1 MESES
6 THAVRRPAA
15 SPASAARSSVA
26 RLRQYDES
34 LLVDCHPMIVAA
46 KLLLFFIALL
56 HVYILVLEMFLWR
69 TRARRIFGMSAEQAE
84 TTATLAKNQGLY
96 NGFLAAG
103 LFWAEFSRTDFAAR
117 ACFFLACVLI
127 AGVYGGVTANRRIL
141 YIQAL
146 PAAAA
151 LAAVWLS

>member
-1 MESES
+1 
-6 THAVRRPAA
+6 
-15 SPASAARSSVA
+15 
-26 RLRQYDES
+26 
-34 LLVDCHPMIVAA
+34 MIVAA
-46 KLLLFFIALL
+46 KLLVFFIALL

-117 ACFFLACVLI
+117 AYSFLACVLI
-127 AGVYGGVTANRRIL
+127 AGVYGGLTANRRIL
-141 YIQAL
+141 YVQAL